1 MRLRHPDGTVVH
13 LGYGTNALPAH
24 DPAGL
29 VAQATGL
36 GDRLRR
42 LLDVP
47 RVGLGL
53 WMPGAAARTLAADLG
68 AVARVRE
75 QLAAHGVEVV
85 TLNAFP
91 YSDFQGQQVKHEV
104 YRPTWAERPRLEHT
118 LDAAAVLAELLPA
131 DAARGSI
138 STLPLGWRTPW
149 LADRQ
154 RAAEG
159 HLAELAEGLDA
170 LEARTG
176 RSVVVAVEPEPGC
189 VVETVEE
196 AVERLAG
203 VDRSRVGVCL
213 DLCHLAVGFEEPETA
228 LQRLD
233 AAELPVFK
241 VQPAAAL
248 VVEDPADP
256 RAREVLAG
264 YAEDR
269 FLHQVR
275 QRSGSGGPGRLQARD
290 DLPEALDGGR
300 PLRTGSPWRVHFHVP
315 VHAPPAPPL
324 RHSRPELRAWLA
336 GLVGG
341 PHARVDHLEVE
352 TYTWAVLPQGAPAD
366 DDALAAG
373 LAGELAWVHDEL
385 VALGLTPL
393 DTDSTR
399 LTSDLARRRDPHHLQ
414 ETP

>member
-24 DPAGL
+24 DPVGL
-29 VAQATGL
+29 VAQATAL

-53 WMPGAAARTLAADLG
+53 WLPGAAARVLAEDLG

-104 YRPTWAERPRLEHT
+104 YRPTWAERPRLQHT
-118 LDAAAVLAELLPA
+118 LDAAAVLAELLPP

-154 RAAEG
+154 RAAEA
-159 HLAELAEGLDA
+159 HLAELSAGLDA

-196 AVERLAG
+196 AVERLAD

-213 DLCHLAVGFEEPETA
+213 DLCHLAVGFEDPVTA

-233 AAELPVFK
+233 AAGLAVLK
-241 VQPAAAL
+241 AQPAAAL

-256 RAREVLAG
+256 ATRAALEG

-275 QRSGSGGPGRLQARD
+275 QQGGRAHTRLQARD
-290 DLPEALDGGR
+290 DLPEALGGRR

-324 RHSRPELRAWLA
+324 RHSRTELRAWLSA
-336 GLVGG
+336 LLGG
-341 PHARVDHLEVE
+341 PRARVDHLEVE

-393 DTDSTR
+393 DTDDAHLSDR
-399 LTSDLARRRDPHHLQ
+399 LDPHLLQ
-414 ETP
+414 ELP

>member
-29 VAQATGL
+29 VAQAAAL

-53 WMPGAAARTLAADLG
+53 WLPGAAARTLAEDLG

-91 YSDFQGQQVKHEV
+91 YSDFQGQRVKHEV
-104 YRPTWAERPRLEHT
+104 YRPTWAERPRLQHT
-118 LDAAAVLAELLPA
+118 LDAAAVLAELLPP
-131 DAARGSI
+131 DATRGSI

-154 RAAEG
+154 RAAEA
-159 HLAELAEGLDA
+159 HLAELAVGLDA

-196 AVERLAG
+196 AVERLAA

-213 DLCHLAVGFEEPETA
+213 DLCHLAVGFEDPRTA

-233 AAELPVFK
+233 DAGLAVLK
-241 VQPAAAL
+241 AQPAAAL

-256 RAREVLAG
+256 RAREVLGG

-275 QRSGSGGPGRLQARD
+275 QQRGGGAGRLQARD
-290 DLPEALDGGR
+290 DLPEALDGRR

-324 RHSRPELRAWLA
+324 RHSRPELQAWLA
-336 GLVGG
+336 ALLGG
-341 PHARVDHLEVE
+341 PRARVDHLEVE

-393 DTDSTR
+393 DTDDPHLADR
-399 LTSDLARRRDPHHLQ
+399 LSRGLDPHHLQ